1 MMAMTME
8 TFKGEVLSELEKMVG
23 NGTQIIEQ
31 EVLKTNGI
39 RKHGISLMQNGESI
53 CPVFYWEDLPE
64 QEMEEQD
71 VRGVAEILY
80 SVLHPA
86 DLAFHQWHRDMFLN
100 WELAKEHLRFRV
112 INYEKNAELLK
123 GLPHRKCLDLAA
135 VVYLEIQN
143 GEETGTSL
151 VRYDLMELWQVSET
165 ELMKQTWEN
174 MGKLPCRHDGL
185 ADMMRS
191 LLQMELDE
199 EGCDPDIM
207 ASMEKELGLDRTGEP
222 EMYVVQVG
230 NSLTGSNPFGAAA
243 ILNPDNFKF
252 LEKDCWILPS
262 SLHELIVL
270 PYEDGMDGNLK
281 EMVRSVNCSDVQES
295 DRLSDHI
302 YRYHYDSNTLELI

>member
-1 MMAMTME
+1 MMTAME
-8 TFKGEVLSELEKMVG
+8 NFKKEVLGELEKIAG

-31 EVLKTNGI
+31 EVLKTNGV

-53 CPVFYWEDLPE
+53 CPVYYWEDLLEP
-64 QEMEEQD
+64 EMEGREA
-71 VRGVAEILY
+71 GEVAEMLY
-80 SVLHPA
+80 SILHPA
-86 DLAFHQWHRDMFLN
+86 DPAFHQRDRGLFLN

-112 INYEKNAELLK
+112 INCEKNAELLE
-123 GLPHRKCLDLAA
+123 GLPHRKYLDLAA
-135 VVYLEIQN
+135 VVHLEIRN

-165 ELMKQTWEN
+165 ELMKQAWEN
-174 MGKLPCRHDGL
+174 MEKLPCRHDGL
-185 ADMMRS
+185 AEMMRS
-191 LLQMELDE
+191 LLRMELE
-199 EGCDPDIM
+199 EGGCDPDLM
-207 ASMEKELGLDRTGEP
+207 TAMEQELGLEQSGGP
-222 EMYVVQVG
+222 EMYVVQAG
-230 NSLTGSNPFGAAA
+230 DSLTGSNPFGAAA

-252 LEKDCWILPS
+252 LKKDCWILPS

-270 PYEDGMDGNLK
+270 PYEDGMDEGLK